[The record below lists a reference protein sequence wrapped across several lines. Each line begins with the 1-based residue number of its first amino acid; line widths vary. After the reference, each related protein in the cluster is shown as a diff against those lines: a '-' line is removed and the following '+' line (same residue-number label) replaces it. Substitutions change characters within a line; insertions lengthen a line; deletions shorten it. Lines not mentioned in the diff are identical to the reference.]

1 MLKLRFEPDVSYSK
15 DSLQLG
21 LWHDPGR
28 DKEQLTLMAMP
39 QLRLWGQRW
48 LSLVT

>member
-1 MLKLRFEPDVSYSK
+1 MLKLRFGSDMGYSK

-21 LWHDPGR
+21 LWHDPER
-28 DKEQLTLMAMP
+28 DKEQLTLMVMP

-48 LSLVT
+48 LSLVK